1 MLYMVIHIRTQEII
15 SILFGIVLVI
25 SGVYVLVYEPDWVT
39 SVAGAMGGL
48 IGAGVALILI
58 TLWQYRSRVSGE
70 LREDERD
77 YRIAEKASFRT
88 FQVIFILQGFMFAV
102 LGIFTIQLPAQPVVG
117 LLFAITGVSYAAF
130 FYWYRNKM

>member
-1 MLYMVIHIRTQEII
+1 MLYMVIHIKTQEII

-39 SVAGAMGGL
+39 SVSGAMGGL

-58 TLWQYRSRVSGE
+58 TFWQYRSRVSGE

-88 FQVIFILQGFMFAV
+88 FQVTFILQGFLFAV

-117 LLFAITGVSYAAF
+117 LLFAITGVSYVVF